1 MNEHPA
7 RMKRLALAAA
17 LLACAAAA
25 RANPVFEWHDLY
37 DGGLSQPDI
46 AVAAATDAEGNLV
59 IAGSSTGPAG
69 SVDWLIRKIDRETG
83 GAIWTRRI
91 PSIDGNSM
99 VVGGMVRDGAGDLL
113 VGGTRE
119 GCYG

>member
-1 MNEHPA
+1 M
-7 RMKRLALAAA
+7 LAAA
-17 LLACAAAA
+17 LFACVAAA

-59 IAGSSTGPAG
+59 IAGSSTGPTG
-69 SVDWLIRKIDRETG
+69 SVDMLIRKIDRETG
-83 GAIWTRRI
+83 GTIWVRRVA
-91 PSIDGNSM
+91 SLDGNSM
-99 VVGGMVRDGAGDLL
+99 AVGGMARDGAGDLL

-119 GCYG
+119 GCFG